1 MAGLSIES
9 LVVAHVFSEDC
20 LVPPAELQEAWV
32 PGNLPLQPPVP
43 TVAFKTKHPVDA
55 ECVQGSPAAEPG
67 LFSSEPATTPTV
79 PHSSCTRLPST
90 TKKDQAAIVP
100 AFITGSV
107 SSNEWHQAPQSHN
120 PLRRTHE
127 SLLSFFSLPQTTHLV
142 PVTLP
147 STWISQGATSHHHL
161 SSSQAPVISHPKT
174 SKASWLLPASTPAS
188 YRATRTILLKHSRF
202 MPPPSST
209 HTPLASLYTWN
220 KILTPCPAPYN
231 LTPAHCSD
239 PMCLGPPS
247 ASLIH
252 SQLPSLRHSPGHA

>member
-20 LVPPAELQEAWV
+20 LVPPAEMQEAWV

-55 ECVQGSPAAEPG
+55 ECVQGSPATEPG

-79 PHSSCTRLPST
+79 PHSSCTRLPSA
-90 TKKDQAAIVP
+90 TKKDQAAVVP

-142 PVTLP
+142 PGTLP
-147 STWISQGATSHHHL
+147 HTDLTGRHFAPSPLLQPSPRHLPLEIFQGLLAVPSFYSCLLQSDQDNLIKTQQVHATTQLNTHPLSFPLHL
-161 SSSQAPVISHPKT
+161 E
-174 SKASWLLPASTPAS
+174 
-188 YRATRTILLKHSRF
+188 
-202 MPPPSST
+202 
-209 HTPLASLYTWN
+209 
-220 KILTPCPAPYN
+220 
-231 LTPAHCSD
+231 
-239 PMCLGPPS
+239 
-247 ASLIH
+247 
-252 SQLPSLRHSPGHA
+252 